1 MKYMFFPNT
10 GEEKRFVFFDEY
22 KLISFFL
29 ITGFSCVHFLNTS
42 FDKCLFR
49 SLNLLRELKMKKKP
63 TTKQWHDMI
72 MLTR

>member
-1 MKYMFFPNT
+1 MKYMLFPNT

-22 KLISFFL
+22 KLISFFFL

-49 SLNLLRELKMKKKP
+49 SLNLLRELKMKKKTP
-63 TTKQWHDMI
+63 QNNGMI
-72 MLTR
+72 